1 MILII
6 TIKVCYEIFKKIFAL
21 GFISVSCLN
30 AGDSSDQDFVD
41 TLTKDRIIGKLI
53 RGASLSVYEK
63 NFYSTQMAPVK
74 PQEKP
79 LARSAGKK
87 TFEFK

>member
-1 MILII
+1 M
-6 TIKVCYEIFKKIFAL
+6 KFFKTLFAL

-30 AGDSSDQDFVD
+30 GGDSADKDFID
-41 TLTKDRIIGKLI
+41 TLTKARIIGKLI
-53 RGASLSVYEK
+53 RGASLSEDEK
-63 NFYSTQMAPVK
+63 NFYSEQMAPVK

-87 TFEFK
+87 PLEFQ